1 MTRKTLSAERL
12 REMLDYDAE
21 TGIFVWRKDHGV
33 NVKAGMEA
41 GHVTNKGYRMIS
53 LDGFRSVSHRLAWLY
68 VYGAFPSGEVDHIN
82 RVKTDNRLC
91 NLREVTR
98 SENQQNTPIQ
108 KIITLGTEVFH
119 GMRETKSGGRKSTQ
133 TESLFIWATS
143 TLLKT
148 RILHTSRLR
157 QKCTRTTQQH
167 KERSHEQLHHHRG
180 RRGFAADSASLDR
193 PTTPH
198 PGVASSAQL
207 AGQPHHHAGDGLPGV
222 VRPTGERRST

>member
-108 KIITLGTEVFH
+108 KNNNSGYRGVSWNARDKKWRAQIYSNRKPIYLGYF
-119 GMRETKSGGRKSTQ
+119 
-133 TESLFIWATS
+133 
-143 TLLKT
+143 
-148 RILHTSRLR
+148 
-157 QKCTRTTQQH
+157 
-167 KERSHEQLHHHRG
+167 
-180 RRGFAADSASLDR
+180 DSAEDANLAYLKAAAEMHTHN
-193 PTTPH
+193 P
-198 PGVASSAQL
+198 AAQ
-207 AGQPHHHAGDGLPGV
+207 
-222 VRPTGERRST
+222 GEKP